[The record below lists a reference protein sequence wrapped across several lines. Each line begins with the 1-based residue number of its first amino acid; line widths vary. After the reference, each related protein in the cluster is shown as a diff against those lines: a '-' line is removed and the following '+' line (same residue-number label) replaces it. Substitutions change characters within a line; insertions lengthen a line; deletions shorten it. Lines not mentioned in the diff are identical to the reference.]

1 MKISENDISDEKYLK
16 LQNQELQ
23 FSLEIIKNSEKL
35 YI

>member
-1 MKISENDISDEKYLK
+1 MKISENDISEKYLK
-16 LQNQELQ
+16 LQNQKLYK